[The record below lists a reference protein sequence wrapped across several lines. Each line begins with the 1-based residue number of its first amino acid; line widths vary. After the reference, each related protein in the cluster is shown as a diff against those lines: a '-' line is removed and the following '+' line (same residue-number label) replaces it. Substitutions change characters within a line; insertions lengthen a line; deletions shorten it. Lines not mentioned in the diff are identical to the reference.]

1 MPLPPCGGGRV
12 GGGAAPEYRTARALL
27 PPTLTLPRKGG
38 GECASV
44 HPAFPSSLREDP
56 PLPDDLEIRIAESW
70 RANAPAWTEAVRA
83 GRIPSRVAGTD
94 AAIIAAIGR
103 AAPRNLVDIGCGEGW
118 LARALEADKIRV
130 TGIDASPE
138 LIAAARA
145 LGGGQFETM
154 SYDALGAA
162 AASLGAPFDLAVCNF
177 ALLGADV
184 AAVLRGVHALLRPG
198 GALLIQTVHPRIAC
212 GDGPY
217 EDGWRLETFA
227 AFGGAFPEAM
237 PWYFRTLGSWDAA
250 IDAGGFIIAE
260 RSEPRDE
267 AGRTLSLLLR
277 CSRKESSP

>member
-1 MPLPPCGGGRV
+1 LW
-12 GGGAAPEYRTARALL
+12 YRRPLL
-27 PPTLTLPRKGG
+27 PLQT
-38 GECASV
+38 
-44 HPAFPSSLREDP
+44 REDP
-56 PLPDDLEIRIAESW
+56 PLPDDPEIRIAESW
-70 RANAPAWTEAVRA
+70 RANAPAWTEAVRE

-103 AAPRNLVDIGCGEGW
+103 VAPRTLVDIGCGEGW
-118 LARALEADKIRV
+118 LARALPPDKIRV

-145 LGGGQFETM
+145 LGGGRFETM
-154 SYDALGAA
+154 SYDALGSG

-177 ALLGADV
+177 SLIGADV
-184 AAVLRGVHALLRPG
+184 AAVLRGVFALLRPG

-227 AFGGAFPEAM
+227 AFGGAFPAPM
-237 PWYFRTLGSWDAA
+237 PWYFRTLHSWDAA
-250 IDAGGFIIAE
+250 IDAGGFNITE
-260 RSEPRDE
+260 RSEPKDD

-277 CSRKESSP
+277 CSRKEGSP